1 MMSTGFPK
9 MNLRDPLLP
18 QLQQGL
24 SCIGSP
30 VASKGTLY
38 PTAPVGRWG
47 TGRALGRLTEP

>member
-30 VASKGTLY
+30 VVSKGTLH